1 MKHARNLLMDR
12 LIHVLNASMCTST
25 WIVFIYR
32 KRCII
37 LVTQVTLSKLLKN
50 PRRVVIFVQLDQR
63 CFIIVLFATLM
74 CALVVLNIHHLLLL
88 RIQRLTST
96 HLVFLQAK
104 SRLLASVVELKATTL
119 NLTYVSSAILSSMEI
134 VSAFLAS

>member
-1 MKHARNLLMDR
+1 MHARNLLVDR
-12 LIHVLNASMCTST
+12 LTHVLNASMCTST
-25 WIVFIYR
+25 WIVFISR

-37 LVTQVTLSKLLKN
+37 LVTQVTLSKLPKN

-63 CFIIVLFATLM
+63 CFIIVLFAISV

-88 RIQRLTST
+88 RIPRLTST

-104 SRLLASVVELKATTL
+104 SRLLAIVVELKATTL

-134 VSAFLAS
+134 VSTFLAS